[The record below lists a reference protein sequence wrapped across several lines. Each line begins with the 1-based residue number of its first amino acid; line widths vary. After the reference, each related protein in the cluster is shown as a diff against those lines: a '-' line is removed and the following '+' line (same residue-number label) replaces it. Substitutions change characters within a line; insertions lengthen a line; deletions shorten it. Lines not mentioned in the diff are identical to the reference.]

1 MSKGRPHNMS
11 EQDLEAAKIKHR
23 EEVEAGIEQR
33 RQRQEAADAATAEPQ
48 PEDEAEELVDPS
60 MARMKSETLGN
71 LLAEKSPQAPKQL
84 QALSSLAFTQFIK
97 QLRADPSNTTL
108 ISRVED
114 ECRAEAFRVWG
125 LKQLLETVEANVKQV
140 TRILKNQFLE
150 SNSKDAPFS
159 GYAIFQKFRLT
170 HKMEA
175 WNNEYT
181 KREFDKW
188 FGTKGEDPGDRW
200 ENPGPQELLAK
211 DEGTVKRAQLRAER
225 NKLEVIV
232 NKFQQYGLKTS
243 EDGKSKNR
251 RKSS

>member
-1 MSKGRPHNMS
+1 MSEGRPHNMS
-11 EQDLEAAKIKHR
+11 EQDLEAAKTKHR

-33 RQRQEAADAATAEPQ
+33 RLRQEAADAATAEPQ

-71 LLAEKSPQAPKQL
+71 LLAEKSPEAPEQL

-97 QLRADPSNTTL
+97 QLRADPSNTNL

-125 LKQLLETVEANVKQV
+125 LKQLLETVDANVKQV
-140 TRILKNQFLE
+140 TKLLKNQFLE

-170 HKMEA
+170 HMMEA

-181 KREFDKW
+181 KREIGKS
-188 FGTKGEDPGDRW
+188 KGEDPGESW

-211 DEGTVKRAQLRAER
+211 DEGAEKRRLLRAELD
-225 NKLEVIV
+225 KLEVIV

>member
-71 LLAEKSPQAPKQL
+71 LLAKKSPEAPEQL

-97 QLRADPSNTTL
+97 QLRADPSNTNL

-125 LKQLLETVEANVKQV
+125 LKQLLETVDANVKQV
-140 TRILKNQFLE
+140 TKLLKNQFLE

-170 HKMEA
+170 HMMEA

-181 KREFDKW
+181 KREIGKS
-188 FGTKGEDPGDRW
+188 KGEDPGESW

-211 DEGTVKRAQLRAER
+211 DEGAEKRRLLRAELD
-225 NKLEVIV
+225 KLEVIV